1 MEFIYMKSYKPK
13 INSRNDNYSVT
24 DNNKKINKFLNL
36 IWNLK
41 TFYAIIYKAHLIK
54 GYSMKQLT
62 EKQSKIIQIILG
74 LVAGIGIWFSI
85 LVGSDSDNGILQY
98 LFVIIF
104 AAVMLL
110 QRFLEN
116 KFDTKFR
123 TFSKFWLIGLIIGLV
138 AFLIYGFASGTMF
151 K

>member
-1 MEFIYMKSYKPK
+1 
-13 INSRNDNYSVT
+13 
-24 DNNKKINKFLNL
+24 
-36 IWNLK
+36 
-41 TFYAIIYKAHLIK
+41 
-54 GYSMKQLT
+54 MKQLT

-85 LVGSDSDNGILQY
+85 LVGSDSDSGILQY